1 MSREILVGEVN
12 HFKSHRVLAM
22 GFSFFSLRGAA
33 YILGSCQQ
41 VLHKATLAQVEL
53 FTLKS
58 CSVKGIRVVIEDEK
72 PYSSKTWVRV
82 PHAV

>member
-1 MSREILVGEVN
+1 
-12 HFKSHRVLAM
+12 M

-33 YILGSCQQ
+33 YILGSFQQ

-58 CSVKGIRVVIEDEK
+58 CSVKGIRVVIEEEK